1 MNQQLQNPAI
11 KHSNP
16 LLTNESN
23 ASVLHTH
30 EHEHI
35 HEHEHEHEEQKNCCG
50 DCKGG
55 GACKRFL
62 FISEGL
68 FSEEVK
74 GVKE

>member
-1 MNQQLQNPAI
+1 MINKQLQKSEI
-11 KHSNP
+11 TDSKT
-16 LLTNESN
+16 LLTNKSD
-23 ASVLHTH
+23 ASELHTH
-30 EHEHI
+30 EHEHT
-35 HEHEHEHEEQKNCCG
+35 HEHDHDEQKNCCG

-74 GVKE
+74 GVK